1 MPHSSTP
8 YCSTHQESASETPSP
23 QRPELWRL
31 SLVVPVYNEEH
42 ALDAFLEATLPMV
55 EACVPSL
62 EILFVDDGSQDGTL
76 ARLRRLAAADPRIR
90 YLAFSRN
97 FGKEAALSAG
107 IEHARG
113 DAVVLID
120 ADLQDPPELIAT
132 FIRHWR
138 DEGYDMV
145 YGVRQSRRADSTAK
159 RQTAGWF
166 YRVFNRVSDTPIPPN
181 AGDFRLLDRRV
192 VEVLRRLPERNR
204 FMKGLYA
211 WTGFRQLGVPY
222 HRPARQVGSSK
233 FHYWKLWNFALDGIF
248 SFSTLP
254 LRVWSYLGG
263 VIALMAFG
271 YILVI
276 ITKVLL
282 LGRDVP
288 GYASL
293 MTTVLFF
300 GGMQLLSIGILG
312 EYLGRLVV
320 ESKQRPLYL
329 IAETSET
336 HEQENNE

>member
-1 MPHSSTP
+1 MHARSS
-8 YCSTHQESASETPSP
+8 
-23 QRPELWRL
+23 RWRL
-31 SLVVPVYNEEH
+31 SLVVPVYDEAE
-42 ALDAFLEATLPMV
+42 ALEPFLSATLPLL
-55 EACVPSL
+55 EKQAPEL
-62 EILFVDDGSQDGTL
+62 EILFVDDGSRDNTL
-76 ARLRRLAAADPRIR
+76 SKLRELAASDPRIR

-113 DAVVLID
+113 DAVILID
-120 ADLQDPPELIAT
+120 VDLQDPPELIAK
-132 FIRHWR
+132 FLYHWR
-138 DEGYDMV
+138 VEGYDMV
-145 YGVRQSRRADSTAK
+145 YGVRQTRRADSATK

-166 YRVFNRVSDTPIPPN
+166 YRIFNRVSDTPIPPN
-181 AGDFRLLDRRV
+181 AGDFRLLDRQV
-192 VEVLRRLPERNR
+192 VDALRQLPERNR

-211 WTGFRQLGVPY
+211 WAGFRQLGVPY

-233 FHYWKLWNFALDGIF
+233 FRYWKLWNFALDGIF

-263 VIALMAFG
+263 VVALLAFG

-312 EYLGRLVV
+312 EYLGRLVT
-320 ESKQRPLYL
+320 ESKRRPLYL
-329 IAETSET
+329 IAETSPPRQDGEP
-336 HEQENNE
+336 

>member
-1 MPHSSTP
+1 MPHSP
-8 YCSTHQESASETPSP
+8 APHRSALQDSAPH
-23 QRPELWRL
+23 RPEPWRL
-31 SLVVPVYNEEH
+31 SLVVPVFNEEH
-42 ALDAFLEATLPMV
+42 ALVPFLSATLPTL
-55 EACVPSL
+55 EACAPEL

-76 ARLRRLAAADPRIR
+76 PQLRKLAASDSRIR

-145 YGVRQSRRADSTAK
+145 YGVRQTRRADSTAK

-166 YRVFNRVSDTPIPPN
+166 YHIFNRVSETPIPTN

-192 VEVLRRLPERNR
+192 VEALRRLPERNR

-263 VIALMAFG
+263 VVALLAFC
-271 YILVI
+271 YIVVI

-300 GGMQLLSIGILG
+300 GGMQLLSIGVLG
-312 EYLGRLVV
+312 EYLGRLVT
-320 ESKQRPLYL
+320 ESKRRPLYL
-329 IAETSET
+329 IAETSEPP
-336 HEQENNE
+336 EQKGAE

>member
-1 MPHSSTP
+1 M
-8 YCSTHQESASETPSP
+8 Q
-23 QRPELWRL
+23 QRPEHWRL
-31 SLVVPVYNEEH
+31 SLVIPVYNEESS
-42 ALDAFLEATLPMV
+42 LDAFLEATLPAV
-55 EACVPSL
+55 EACAPSL

-76 ARLRRLAAADPRIR
+76 ARLRQLAAADTRIR

-107 IEHARG
+107 IEHASG
-113 DAVVLID
+113 DAVVPID
-120 ADLQDPPELIAT
+120 VDLQDPPALIAT
-132 FIRHWR
+132 FVHHWR
-138 DEGYDMV
+138 CEGYDMV
-145 YGVRQSRRADSTAK
+145 YGVRQSRRADSATK
-159 RQTAGWF
+159 RHSAGWF
-166 YRVFNRVSDTPIPPN
+166 YRFFNRIADAPIPPN

-192 VEVLRRLPERNR
+192 VEALRRLPERNR

-211 WTGFRQLGVPY
+211 WAGFRSVGVSY
-222 HRPARQVGSSK
+222 QRPARTTGQSK
-233 FHYWKLWNFALDGIF
+233 FNYWKLWNLALDGLF

-254 LRVWSYLGG
+254 LRVWSYIGG
-263 VIALMAFG
+263 ATALVAFG

-312 EYLGRLVV
+312 EYLGRLVT

-329 IAETSET
+329 IAETSDSDAKEDD
-336 HEQENNE
+336 E